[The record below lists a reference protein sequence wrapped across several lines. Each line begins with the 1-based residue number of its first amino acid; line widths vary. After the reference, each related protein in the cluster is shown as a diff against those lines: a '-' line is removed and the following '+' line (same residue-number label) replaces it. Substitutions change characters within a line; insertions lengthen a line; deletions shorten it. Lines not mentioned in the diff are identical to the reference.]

1 MHFVC
6 YISRIACVETF
17 FFLFVYYFAVYLYSL
32 VLVWLIF
39 FFIILFLQFIM
50 VYCFVTKQISYRIF
64 SCLKKLH
71 PLSLIQ
77 IPRFPLFFSFYPQ
90 SVLMIF
96 LFHLSVSF
104 FLFQYLSALFFINM
118 HCFSKGI
125 KALAIIFVF
134 RLQNAAGVIL
144 FVCVFSA

>member
-1 MHFVC
+1 MCGNVFFVC
-6 YISRIACVETF
+6 LLFCCVPLLVSF
-17 FFLFVYYFAVYLYSL
+17 SAVD
-32 VLVWLIF
+32 

-50 VYCFVTKQISYRIF
+50 VCCFVTKQISYRIF
-64 SCLKKLH
+64 FLIKKSH

-96 LFHLSVSF
+96 FFIYQLVF

-125 KALAIIFVF
+125 KALAIFFVF